1 MYLLEISRRNNF
13 FIYIFFYLE
22 IIELK
27 CCNMNYN
34 TRNKID
40 ERSQIESLG
49 IIFDN
54 NDDEEDTQSDNI
66 TIINEKE
73 MICMQETPN
82 ECNNNN

>member
-1 MYLLEISRRNNF
+1 
-13 FIYIFFYLE
+13 
-22 IIELK
+22 
-27 CCNMNYN
+27 MNYN

-40 ERSQIESLG
+40 ERSQIEGLG

-54 NDDEEDTQSDNI
+54 NDDEDTQSDNI

-73 MICMQETPN
+73 MICMKETPN